1 MSLILDAINKSEREQ
16 ENTGEIP
23 HLKTDHGASVSSVM
37 ANPRLVWLFI
47 GIAGLLLVAL
57 AVLIWVLLSGTASQ
71 RPDPAS
77 NVTTTEPVV
86 ESPLAREDMVPTS
99 TAHSAAAAASL
110 ETKLSLPADDEVAS
124 LYQDASEIQEEV
136 IAQPPTV
143 QPAQVVQPSSAAS
156 VDEALA
162 RTLWEEAKRQMPS
175 RPVASNRKS
184 SQPDEQ
190 ESEIDA
196 PYEDTLEAYSGTPFL
211 HELPV
216 SVQNT
221 IPTMMYALH
230 RYEEGFAVINKKRF
244 QQGDDIAGGM
254 VIERFLADGLILNL
268 DGHQFKLS
276 ALNSWVNY

>member
-16 ENTGEIP
+16 DNTGEIP
-23 HLKTDHGASVSSVM
+23 HLKTDHGASVNSVI
-37 ANPRLVWLFI
+37 ANPRLMWLFI
-47 GIAGLLLVAL
+47 GTAGLLLVAL

-71 RPDPAS
+71 RPDPAP
-77 NVTTTEPVV
+77 NVTTTEPVLQ
-86 ESPLAREDMVPTS
+86 SPPAREEMMPTS
-99 TAHSAAAAASL
+99 TAHSTAADASL
-110 ETKLSLPADDEVAS
+110 QTKLSMPADDEVAS

-143 QPAQVVQPSSAAS
+143 QPAKVVQPSSAAS

-175 RPVASNRKS
+175 RPVASNRTP
-184 SQPDEQ
+184 SQPEQ
-190 ESEIDA
+190 ESETEA